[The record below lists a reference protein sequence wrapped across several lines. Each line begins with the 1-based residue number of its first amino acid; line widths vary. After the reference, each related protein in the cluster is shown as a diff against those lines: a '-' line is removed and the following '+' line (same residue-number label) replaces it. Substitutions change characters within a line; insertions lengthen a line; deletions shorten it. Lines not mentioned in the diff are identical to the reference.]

1 MAQRTGESLPRR
13 KRRISGIRSAK
24 ITCLLLLPC
33 ASILVLSCWF
43 GGYNCSG
50 QHETAKIFDASVAGP
65 EGSAAV
71 PKQTPAVPADAVT
84 AACQLIARGQ
94 FQEAAQSLASAQPS
108 DSVRVRSVKEILDQY
123 TQIGDERR
131 LAKEAAF
138 KKQHK
143 ELEKLKSSVD
153 LEKTPRAASTSEYTD
168 GTETQTKKDPNEP
181 NDVTDVLAVVIKAVE
196 FADHSQKAA
205 LLSDPFVTK
214 VLQKAVDHS
223 SALESQGRWLDAYV
237 NYFYWLAVI
246 DPNNKGYTTHAEE
259 LLDKTSIAASFQDSP
274 CETRSERY
282 DGVEKYMFERAID
295 ALNLHYVNSI
305 DYVQMATKAIRRCD
319 LLGQVLAIS
328 FADGT
333 ELSKKGTFKAPEPE
347 KVTAWSVALA
357 GLRDEIEGSGQS
369 KSGSPGQAQAGSSGE
384 AKPPVRTFGKDEFL
398 AVLDKVLSLN
408 ETTVQL
414 PTRPLIAHFSEAALE
429 ALDPYTV
436 IVWPRQVQDFEKLMT
451 NEFTGIGIEISKPK
465 GMLTV
470 SSLLPDTPAYRA
482 GLDAGDVI
490 ECVDGIP
497 TKDMSLMC
505 AVKKI
510 TGPKG
515 TKVNLTIKRE
525 GEQEAKPMELVRD
538 RIIVPTIRGWQR
550 AENGCWLYMLDEK
563 QKIGYVRITSFSGE
577 TADDLETALKQ
588 LESEGLNGLIMDLRF
603 NTGGL
608 LDSAVSVVD
617 KFISDGLI
625 VKTQPKA
632 SVMPAYEYARKRGTH
647 PNYPLVILTNSGS
660 ASASEIV
667 AGALG
672 DGKYE
677 RAVLVGTRTHGKGSV
692 QGITHYPGGGAELK
706 YTMAYYHLPSGQRVQ
721 SREAVEKEGR
731 KDWGVGPDVQ
741 VDLTSEEMKQML
753 DVQRDN
759 DVLVQARREEGKT
772 AVKKRTLDETLKA
785 DPQLAVGLL
794 VAKAK
799 LVDGGAVAAK

>member
-1 MAQRTGESLPRR
+1 
-13 KRRISGIRSAK
+13 
-24 ITCLLLLPC
+24 
-33 ASILVLSCWF
+33 
-43 GGYNCSG
+43 
-50 QHETAKIFDASVAGP
+50 
-65 EGSAAV
+65 
-71 PKQTPAVPADAVT
+71 
-84 AACQLIARGQ
+84 
-94 FQEAAQSLASAQPS
+94 
-108 DSVRVRSVKEILDQY
+108 
-123 TQIGDERR
+123 
-131 LAKEAAF
+131 
-138 KKQHK
+138 
-143 ELEKLKSSVD
+143 
-153 LEKTPRAASTSEYTD
+153 
-168 GTETQTKKDPNEP
+168 
-181 NDVTDVLAVVIKAVE
+181 
-196 FADHSQKAA
+196 
-205 LLSDPFVTK
+205 
-214 VLQKAVDHS
+214 
-223 SALESQGRWLDAYV
+223 
-237 NYFYWLAVI
+237 
-246 DPNNKGYTTHAEE
+246 
-259 LLDKTSIAASFQDSP
+259 
-274 CETRSERY
+274 
-282 DGVEKYMFERAID
+282 
-295 ALNLHYVNSI
+295 
-305 DYVQMATKAIRRCD
+305 
-319 LLGQVLAIS
+319 
-328 FADGT
+328 
-333 ELSKKGTFKAPEPE
+333 
-347 KVTAWSVALA
+347 
-357 GLRDEIEGSGQS
+357 
-369 KSGSPGQAQAGSSGE
+369 
-384 AKPPVRTFGKDEFL
+384 
-398 AVLDKVLSLN
+398 
-408 ETTVQL
+408 
-414 PTRPLIAHFSEAALE
+414 
-429 ALDPYTV
+429 
-436 IVWPRQVQDFEKLMT
+436 VQDFEKLMT

-497 TKDMSLMC
+497 TKDMSLIC

-525 GEQEAKPMELVRD
+525 GEQEAKPMEITRD

-617 KFISDGLI
+617 KFIADGLI

-632 SVMPAYEYARKRGTH
+632 NVLPAYEYARKRGTH
-647 PNYPLVILTNSGS
+647 PNYPIVILTNSGS

-672 DGKYE
+672 DGRYE
-677 RAVLVGTRTHGKGSV
+677 RAILVGTRTHGKGSV

-706 YTMAYYHLPSGQRVQ
+706 YTMAYYHLPSGQKVQ

-759 DVLVQARREEGKT
+759 DVLVQARRDEGKA

-785 DPQLAVGLL
+785 DPQLAVGIL
-794 VAKAK
+794 VVKAR

>member
-1 MAQRTGESLPRR
+1 VAQRTGEPLPQR

-50 QHETAKIFDASVAGP
+50 QHETARVFDASVAGP
-65 EGSAAV
+65 EGSASV
-71 PKQTPAVPADAVT
+71 SKETPAIPADAVT
-84 AACQLIARGQ
+84 AACHLIARGQ
-94 FQEAAQSLASAQPS
+94 FREAAQSLANAQPS

-123 TQIGDERR
+123 TQIGDERQA
-131 LAKEAAF
+131 AKEAAF
-138 KKQHK
+138 KKQYK
-143 ELEKLKSSVD
+143 ELEKLKSTVD
-153 LEKTPRAASTSEYTD
+153 LEKTPRAAGTSEYAD
-168 GTETQTKKDPNEP
+168 GTETQSKKDPNEP

-196 FADHSQKAA
+196 FADPSQKTA
-205 LLSDPFVTK
+205 LLSDPFVTR
-214 VLQKAVDHS
+214 VFQKAVDHS
-223 SALESQGRWLDAYV
+223 SALESQGRWLDAYM
-237 NYFYWLAVI
+237 NYFYWLAAI
-246 DPNNKGYTTHAEE
+246 DPNNKGYSTHAEE

-282 DGVEKYMFERAID
+282 EGVEKYMFERAID

-305 DYVQMATKAIRRCD
+305 DYMQMATKAIRRCD
-319 LLGQVLAIS
+319 LLAQVLAIS

-333 ELSKKGTFKAPEPE
+333 ELSKKSSFKAPEAE

-357 GLRDEIEGSGQS
+357 GLRDEIEGSGRS
-369 KSGSPGQAQAGSSGE
+369 KSGSPGQTEAGPAGE

-398 AVLDKVLSLN
+398 AVLDKVLALN

-414 PTRPLIAHFSEAALE
+414 PTRPLIAHLSEAALE

-525 GEQEAKPMELVRD
+525 GEQEVRPMELVRD

-550 AENGCWLYMLDEK
+550 AENGCWLYVLDEK

-577 TADDLETALKQ
+577 TSDDLETALKQ

-632 SVMPAYEYARKRGTH
+632 NVMPAFEYAHKRGTH

-741 VDLTSEEMKQML
+741 VDLTTEEMKQML

-759 DVLVQARREEGKT
+759 DVLVQARRDEGKA

-794 VAKAK
+794 VVKAK